1 MKLYSSPFSR
11 AYWRTAAREV
21 KNLRV
26 LIFAALM
33 IAATIVLGVP
43 RIPVGYN
50 LNLTISF
57 IPRAVAAMVGGP
69 VVGLLFG
76 FAEDILG
83 WVIDPKGPFFPGYT
97 LDTMLAML
105 VYAMCF
111 YRQRLTIW
119 RIVLAKV
126 ITNYPISVGLGVLWN
141 SILSGKGY
149 IPLMITSLIKN
160 TAYLPLQILLL
171 VIVFQA
177 LIPALQKIHLMPD
190 EIPAQIPWK

>member
-11 AYWRTAAREV
+11 AYWRTAAGEV

>member
-1 MKLYSSPFSR
+1 MQLFPSPFSR
-11 AYWRTAAREV
+11 DYWRAAAREV

-33 IAATIVLGVP
+33 IAASIVLGYF

-50 LNLTISF
+50 LNLTVTF
-57 IPRAVAAMVGGP
+57 VPRAVAAMVGGP
-69 VVGLLFG
+69 VVGLVFG
-76 FAEDILG
+76 FVEDILG
-83 WVIDPKGPFFPGYT
+83 WAIDPQGPFFPGYT

-111 YRQRLTIW
+111 YRQKLTVW
-119 RIVLAKV
+119 RVIVAKV
-126 ITNYPISVGLGVLWN
+126 ITNYPITVGLGVLWN

-160 TAYLPLQILLL
+160 TAYLPLQVVLL

-177 LIPALQKIHLMPD
+177 LIPTLRKSKLLPQD
-190 EIPAQIPWK
+190 TPAQIPWH